1 MCIYLRKSLLACM
14 TIGLLLHF
22 ADEASADSVKVK
34 WISGEPFVA
43 LRDLASFYGMEY
55 RRPSAMKVQMRSK
68 WSDLIFD
75 VKSREV
81 KVNGIAVWM
90 HEGPR
95 KYHGDYLITRTDA
108 QRLIDPVLRPY
119 RHLKG
124 ALPKVVVLDP
134 GHGGNDMGA
143 VGSRNVQEKLA
154 VLDIAKRTRSHL
166 AKMGIKALLTREND
180 GFISLQRRVD
190 LADRWKADLF
200 VSIHLNA
207 SSSGTA
213 RGMETYILASPG
225 FPSTNTR
232 SRQRIKKLRYPGT
245 PYDHRSTVA
254 GYAIQ
259 SRMLGS
265 TGAADRGLR
274 QARFYVLKNALF
286 PAVLVEAAF
295 LSNNYEQGKIIDAA
309 YRDDIAEGIARGI
322 FDYFNHCRKAS
333 LESSGTR

>member
-1 MCIYLRKSLLACM
+1 MFFQSRKSLFACLA
-14 TIGLLLHF
+14 IGVLLLIS
-22 ADEASADSVKVK
+22 DDSTASTVNVK

-55 RRPSAMKVQMRSK
+55 RRPSAMKVQLRSK
-68 WSDLIFD
+68 WSDLLFD
-75 VKSREV
+75 VKSRQI
-81 KVNGIAVWM
+81 KVNGISVWM

-95 KYHGDYLITRTDA
+95 RYHGDYLITRTDA

-134 GHGGNDMGA
+134 GHGGKDKGA

-154 VLDIAKRTRSHL
+154 ALDIAKRTRSHL

-180 GFISLQRRVD
+180 RFISLQKRVD

-207 SSSGTA
+207 SSSVTA
-213 RGMETYILASPG
+213 KGIETYILTSPG
-225 FPSTNTR
+225 FPSTNTH
-232 SRQRIKKLRYPGT
+232 SRKRIKKLRYPGT
-245 PYDHRSTVA
+245 AYDHRSTVA

-286 PAVLVEAAF
+286 PAVLVEGAF
-295 LSNNYEQGKIIDAA
+295 LSNNYEQAKIIDAA
-309 YRDDIAEGIARGI
+309 YRDEIAEGIARGI
-322 FDYFNHCRKAS
+322 LDYFNHCRKAS
-333 LESSGTR
+333 LDSSGSR